1 MQHLRANGFY
11 TGGHAPYG
19 YRSVDGRI
27 EANPTEAAVCERAR
41 ALRDGGRSLRDVA
54 AALACEGFVN
64 RVGRQF
70 DAKQIARMVAG
81 TTVVAGTATV
91 VGTTRGAAERRV
103 AA

>member
-1 MQHLRANGFY
+1 
-11 TGGHAPYG
+11 
-19 YRSVDGRI
+19 
-27 EANPTEAAVCERAR
+27 
-41 ALRDGGRSLRDVA
+41 LRDVA